1 MSAIRPKRCE
11 KILSR
16 ETKNNLNRPESK
28 VKTLPTMKSVKIS
41 KLLVT
46 AIYALSIV
54 APLRAQITA
63 PTMAPSQLNLMPVPA
78 SVQTQAGRLPITSNF
93 NVAVKNYADDRL
105 RAGIARMIRRLAGRT
120 VLTLPTDPTID
131 ESTAALVIQCER
143 AGDIVPSLGENE
155 SYSLVVS
162 DKQARLSAPTV
173 VGALRGL
180 ETFLQL
186 LQGDRDGYYLPGI
199 KIQDQPRFAWRGL
212 LIDVGRHYEP
222 MEVLKRNLDAMA
234 AVKLNVFHW
243 HLTEDQGFRVE
254 TRKLPKLH
262 TLGSDGQ
269 FYTQDQVREII
280 AYARDRGIRVM
291 PEFDIPGHSTSWLVG
306 FPEMGSAPGP
316 YKIERG
322 AGIFEPA
329 LDPTREQTYKF
340 LDTFL
345 GEMAALF
352 PDAYMHI
359 GGDENQGKQW
369 DRNPQIQAFM
379 KEKGIKDN
387 HGLQAYF
394 NQRILKIL
402 QKHHKKMIGWEE
414 ILHPDLPKDA
424 VIHSWRGPASLA
436 EAAKKGYDGILSA
449 GYYIDLIFPA
459 SQHYLADPIPANST
473 LTAEETKHVLGGEA
487 TMWGEWVSPETID
500 SRIWPRTAAI
510 AERLWS
516 PRNVTDVDDMYRRLS
531 VLSRQLEELGLT
543 HEKNYGMLLRRLAAS
558 ENTEPLRTL
567 ASVIEPV
574 KEYRRY
580 QMRSQTMLSPLT
592 GLVDAARPESEAARQ
607 FAANV
612 EAFLSDAPRFA
623 LYRPDIEHTLVEWRT
638 AALALGP
645 MIDRS
650 PALQEARPLAN
661 NLSDIAEAGQ
671 EAMSH
676 LAAGDGATTEWRDAQ
691 LAKLDE
697 AARPKAALE
706 FVVISSVRKLVIA
719 AAELPQLRST
729 TPAEWKKRVTMLAN
743 PSAK

>member
-1 MSAIRPKRCE
+1 MPEKRWEFTPMKTAKYSKPALILTYVLASAVYGHGPA
-11 KILSR
+11 L
-16 ETKNNLNRPESK
+16 NN
-28 VKTLPTMKSVKIS
+28 
-41 KLLVT
+41 
-46 AIYALSIV
+46 IV
-54 APLRAQITA
+54 PG
-63 PTMAPSQLNLMPVPA
+63 QLNLIPVPD
-78 SVQTQAGRLPITSNF
+78 SVRTQTGRLPITSSF

-105 RAGIARMIRRLAGRT
+105 RAGIARMLTRLAGRT
-120 VLTLPTDPTID
+120 VLTLPADLAAD
-131 ESTAALVIQCER
+131 DATAAFVIQCER
-143 AGDIVPSLGENE
+143 AGDIVPSLRKSE
-155 SYSLVVS
+155 SYRLEVPE
-162 DKQARLSAPTV
+162 KQARLVAPTV

-186 LQGDRDGYYLPGI
+186 LKGDRDGYYPPAI
-199 KIQDQPRFAWRGL
+199 KIRDQPRFPWRGL

-234 AVKLNVFHW
+234 AVKLNVLHW

-254 TRKLPKLH
+254 SKKFPKLH
-262 TLGSDGQ
+262 MLGSDGL

-306 FPEMGSAPGP
+306 YPEIGSAPGP

-340 LDTFL
+340 LDAFL

-352 PDAYMHI
+352 PDAYLHI
-359 GGDENQGKQW
+359 GGDENEGKQW

-387 HGLQAYF
+387 HALQAYF

-402 QKHHKKMIGWEE
+402 QKHHKKMIGWDE

-424 VIHSWRGPASLA
+424 VIQSWRGPASLA
-436 EAAKKGYDGILSA
+436 EAAKKGYSGILSA
-449 GYYIDLIFPA
+449 GFYIDLIFPA
-459 SQHYLADPIPANST
+459 AQHYLADPIPADTS
-473 LTAEETKHVLGGEA
+473 LTAEEAKHILGGEA

-516 PRNVTDVDDMYRRLS
+516 PRNVTDVEDMYRRLS
-531 VLSRQLEELGLT
+531 VVSRQLEELGLT
-543 HEKNYGMLLRRLAAS
+543 HEKNYGMLLRRLASS
-558 ENTEPLRTL
+558 ENTGPLRTL
-567 ASVIEPV
+567 ASIIEPV

-580 QMRSQTMLSPLT
+580 QMRPQTMLSPLT
-592 GLVDAARPESEAARQ
+592 GLVDAARPDSETARQ

-612 EAFLSDAPRFA
+612 DGFLSAATRFS
-623 LYRPDIEHTLVEWRT
+623 LYPPNLEHTLAEWQSASR
-638 AALALGP
+638 ALGP

-661 NLSDIAEAGQ
+661 NLAVIAEAGL
-671 EAMSH
+671 EAMSY
-676 LAAGDGATTEWRDAQ
+676 LSAGDAPTTEWRNAQ
-691 LAKLDE
+691 LASLDE
-697 AARPKAALE
+697 AAKPSAALE
-706 FVVISSVRKLVIA
+706 FAVIPSVRKLVIA
-719 AAELPQLRST
+719 AAELPQLRSI
-729 TPAEWKKRVTMLAN
+729 TPTEWKKRVTTQAM
-743 PSAK
+743 S